1 MPGQSP
7 ETIPDS
13 QGTEFKFDGV
23 SFIAKN
29 VKVKTARPTV
39 EVTSLAV
46 PAGGARVFQAA
57 PLPDATTITLEY
69 FSDVAPTIGTKATI
83 VCESLGVM
91 EASSVKAFCED
102 FELTAAVG
110 ELIMGTATF
119 KITND
124 DVDLKTPS

>member
-1 MPGQSP
+1 MPSP
-7 ETIPDS
+7 EVITNS
-13 QGTEFKFDGV
+13 QGTEFKFNGV

-29 VKVKTARPTV
+29 VKVKTARPTI

-69 FSDVAPTIGTKATI
+69 FSDVAPTIGDKGQI
-83 VCESLGVM
+83 ICESLGLA
-91 EASSVKAFCED
+91 EDDSVKAFCED

-119 KITND
+119 KVTND
-124 DVDLKTPS
+124 NVNLKTPEG